1 MGQGITFLVRVGRGQ
16 RLILFIYILYLL
28 SGDGWYANISTAIVF
43 VKDYRKAVVV
53 VLPTYLLISAWGLIS
68 SLCCY
73 LWLGTYYTPSG
84 VIACKM

>member
-53 VLPTYLLISAWGLIS
+53 VPTHFSMGVYLFSMVYILTIHHRV
-68 SLCCY
+68 
-73 LWLGTYYTPSG
+73 WLRVKCEQET
-84 VIACKM
+84 

>member
-53 VLPTYLLISAWGLIS
+53 VLTYLPTHYSMGVNLFSMLL
-68 SLCCY
+68 SLTRY
-73 LWLGTYYTPSG
+73 LLYTIG
-84 VIACKM
+84 CDCV